1 MEDPQLPTNLLL
13 SRLIVNF
20 TQIYAIKQSWL
31 RREDWQLT
39 SYLFADCVVI
49 AVPADWFISAVHT
62 LRMASE
68 PVIEQKGEMH
78 LAWAS
83 IFGLLAIFM
92 SATAL
97 PVVERST
104 NGEVFAL
111 YRSMTFPKEL
121 GDDVDTSDDEIK
133 NLGKCKQGKY

>member
-1 MEDPQLPTNLLL
+1 
-13 SRLIVNF
+13 
-20 TQIYAIKQSWL
+20 
-31 RREDWQLT
+31 
-39 SYLFADCVVI
+39 
-49 AVPADWFISAVHT
+49 
-62 LRMASE
+62 MAGE